1 MKMSEIKKMETAEL
15 LEKVQDLKT
24 KLANLEVSHAVT
36 PLQNPM
42 EIRKTRRTIARLL
55 TELNQRGN

>member
-1 MKMSEIKKMETAEL
+1 MKMSEIKNMDTAEL
-15 LEKVQDLKT
+15 QEKVQDLKDQ
-24 KLANLEVSHAVT
+24 LANLKVSHAVT

-42 EIRKTRRTIARLL
+42 EIRKTRRTIAKLL

>member
-15 LEKVQDLKT
+15 LEKIQDMKT

-42 EIRKTRRTIARLL
+42 EIRKTRKTIARLL

>member
-15 LEKVQDLKT
+15 QEQVQELKD
-24 KLANLEVSHAVT
+24 KLANLKVSHVVT

-42 EIRKTRRTIARLL
+42 ELRKTRRNIARLL

>member
-24 KLANLEVSHAVT
+24 KLANLNVSHAVT

-42 EIRKTRRTIARLL
+42 EIRKTRKTIARLL

>member
-1 MKMSEIKKMETAEL
+1 MKMTEIRNMETADL
-15 LEKVQDLKT
+15 QEKLQDLKT
-24 KLANLEVSHAVT
+24 KLANMKVSHVVT

-42 EIRKTRRTIARLL
+42 EIRKIRRTIARML

>member
-15 LEKVQDLKT
+15 LEKVQDMKT
-24 KLANLEVSHAVT
+24 KLANLKVSHAVT

-42 EIRKTRRTIARLL
+42 EIRKTRRTIAKLL

>member
-1 MKMSEIKKMETAEL
+1 MKMSEIRKMDTAEL
-15 LEKVQDLKT
+15 QEKVQDLKA
-24 KLANLEVSHAVT
+24 KLANLKISHAVT

-42 EIRKTRRTIARLL
+42 EIRKTRRTIAKLL

>member
-15 LEKVQDLKT
+15 QEQVQELKD
-24 KLANLEVSHAVT
+24 KLANLKVSHVVT

-42 EIRKTRRTIARLL
+42 ELRKMRRNIARLL

>member
-24 KLANLEVSHAVT
+24 QLANLEVSHAVT

>member
-1 MKMSEIKKMETAEL
+1 MKMSEIRNMETAEL
-15 LEKVQDLKT
+15 QEKVQDLKA
-24 KLANLEVSHAVT
+24 KLANLKISHAVT

-42 EIRKTRRTIARLL
+42 EIRKIRRTIAKLL

>member
-1 MKMSEIKKMETAEL
+1 MKMSEIKKMETAEI
-15 LEKVQDLKT
+15 LEKVQDMKT